1 MSKFDDLKKKNFVN
15 KVTQYSQGKKNNVT
29 CRVTFTMDNEYID
42 ILNNLSKKDR
52 LSKSQVVRASILK
65 FSRLSK
71 EDKEKIYEEIY

>member
-1 MSKFDDLKKKNFVN
+1 
-15 KVTQYSQGKKNNVT
+15 
-29 CRVTFTMDNEYID
+29 MDNEYID

-52 LSKSQVVRASILK
+52 LSKSQVVRAAILN